1 MFALQFIRYMNS
13 MSVNSM
19 KKQYRQNIF
28 PLLIAILFASGN
40 GFSLLAQEYAGIPF
54 LKMNIGSRAEAMG
67 GAYTAI
73 ANGPNALYYNPAGL
87 GLNANRE
94 LMLYHTQ
101 WFSNISVENLT
112 FSYPLNRRW
121 SFGSGI
127 SFLHM
132 PTFDRY
138 EIDPATGGP
147 VEAGKF
153 SAYDMVFTAGLGIH
167 VIDNIYLGS
176 SLKIIREKLASV
188 SATGFAAD
196 FGILATIPAS
206 GIRMGFAVQNL
217 GSKIQYL
224 ATKST
229 LPLTYRAG
237 IAYQFQHR
245 NNTIALDVI
254 KPIDEA
260 VQFLPG
266 VEVGISEN
274 FSIRGGYQPTQREAN
289 GFSAGFGLQMPEGF
303 KINYAYTPYGDLGDA
318 HRAELI
324 INLGRVAT
332 NTVPSNESRGNDERM
347 LKAREKINVTKRD
360 ASSSSIHPAEVMKQ
374 LVPPKNLQILNL
386 ANDKMKI
393 TWQPVALKNIK
404 YNVYAKHT
412 DGDKWIKLTPN
423 PISRNSQLFA
433 LKRTKVRLIFAV
445 TTVRDG
451 LESKFSTPL
460 AFAAP

>member
-1 MFALQFIRYMNS
+1 MKRYI
-13 MSVNSM
+13 
-19 KKQYRQNIF
+19 RQNI
-28 PLLIAILFASGN
+28 LSLIIAFAVLGN
-40 GFSLLAQEYAGIPF
+40 GFPVYSQGNAAIPF

-67 GAYTAI
+67 GAFTAI

-87 GLNANRE
+87 GSGVTRE
-94 LMLYHTQ
+94 IMLYHTQ

-112 FSYPLNRRW
+112 FVYPFSSRW
-121 SFGSGI
+121 SFGGGL

-147 VEAGKF
+147 LAAGKF
-153 SAYDMVFTAGLGIH
+153 SAYNMVFTAGLGIR

-176 SLKIIREKLASV
+176 NLKFIREKLASV

-206 GIRMGFAVQNL
+206 GVRMGFAVQNL

-224 ATKST
+224 ATKSA

-237 IAYQFQHR
+237 IAYQIQHG
-245 NNTIALDVI
+245 NNVIALDVI

-274 FSIRGGYQPTQREAN
+274 FSIRGGYQPTQYENN

-324 INLGRVAT
+324 INLGGIAAKT
-332 NTVPSNESRGNDERM
+332 ALGNKSRGNDQEM
-347 LKAREKINVTKRD
+347 LKAREKINTKRD
-360 ASSSSIHPAEVMKQ
+360 ASGSSIYAEIMTQ
-374 LVPPKNLQILNL
+374 LVPPENLQLLNL

-404 YNVYAKHT
+404 YNLYAKHT
-412 DGDKWIKLTPN
+412 DRDKWIKLTPH
-423 PISRNSQLFA
+423 PISRNYQLFA
-433 LKRTKVRLIFAV
+433 VKRTKVRLVFAV
-445 TTVRDG
+445 TTVLDG
-451 LESKFSTPL
+451 LESKLSTPL
-460 AFAAP
+460 TFAAP

>member
-1 MFALQFIRYMNS
+1 MKRYI
-13 MSVNSM
+13 
-19 KKQYRQNIF
+19 RQNIL
-28 PLLIAILFASGN
+28 LLIIAFAVLGN
-40 GFSLLAQEYAGIPF
+40 GFPVYSQGNAAIPF
-54 LKMNIGSRAEAMG
+54 LKINIGSRAEAMG

-87 GLNANRE
+87 GLSVNRE
-94 LMLYHTQ
+94 IMLYHTQ

-112 FSYPLNRRW
+112 FVYPFSSRW
-121 SFGSGI
+121 SFGSGL

-147 VEAGKF
+147 LEAGKF

-176 SLKIIREKLASV
+176 NLKIIREKLASV
-188 SATGFAAD
+188 NATGFAAD

-224 ATKST
+224 ATKSA

-237 IAYQFQHR
+237 IAYQFQHG
-245 NNTIALDVI
+245 NNVIALDVI

-274 FSIRGGYQPTQREAN
+274 FSIRGGYQPTQHEAN

-324 INLGRVAT
+324 INIGGVAT
-332 NTVPSNESRGNDERM
+332 KTAASSESRENNEKT
-347 LKAREKINVTKRD
+347 LKAREKINATKRD
-360 ASSSSIHPAEVMKQ
+360 VSSSSIPLSKVMAQ
-374 LVPPKNLQILNL
+374 LAPPENLKILNSGD
-386 ANDKMKI
+386 DKMKI
-393 TWQPVALKNIK
+393 TWGPVELENIK
-404 YNVYAKHT
+404 YNVYAKHSN
-412 DGDKWIKLTPN
+412 GDKWIKLTPN
-423 PISRNSQLFA
+423 PIGRNFQLFT
-433 LKRTKVRLIFAV
+433 LKRTKVRLVFAV

-451 LESKFSTPL
+451 LESKFSTSIIFTTP
-460 AFAAP
+460 